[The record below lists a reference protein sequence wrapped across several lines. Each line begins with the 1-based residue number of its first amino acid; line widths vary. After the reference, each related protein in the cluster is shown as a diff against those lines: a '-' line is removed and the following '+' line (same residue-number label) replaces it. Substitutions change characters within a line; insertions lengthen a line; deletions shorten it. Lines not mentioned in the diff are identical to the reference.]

1 VRRRF
6 LLLGFF
12 FDRLVFVADLR
23 KKEENK
29 YIRNLTPKN
38 DKLDIMK
45 IKIMKTVTG
54 IVKKSKIKL
63 YKIERNKE
71 SNKMR
76 RSPLCVCVCLCD
88 GKKNLKK
95 KINKNMKKQ
104 LCAFFSA
111 KKIFKGFHVFFCQQR
126 RFKI

>member
-1 VRRRF
+1 MGKKVRRRF

-12 FDRLVFVADLR
+12 FDRLVFVADFK

-63 YKIERNKE
+63 YKIER
-71 SNKMR
+71 
-76 RSPLCVCVCLCD
+76 
-88 GKKNLKK
+88 
-95 KINKNMKKQ
+95 
-104 LCAFFSA
+104 
-111 KKIFKGFHVFFCQQR
+111 QR
-126 RFKI
+126 K